1 VKIKGKT
8 KKLAIN
14 VLNIRDD
21 QVRAQEEVANNADS
35 ATGITW
41 FTKPPPLLPR
51 HEMPKR
57 ARERYDKLDAEEG
70 ARKKRQR
77 R

>member
-1 VKIKGKT
+1 LEVEG

-21 QVRAQEEVANNADS
+21 KVRALEEVAGNADS

-51 HEMPKR
+51 HEMPKKAR
-57 ARERYDKLDAEEG
+57 AHHDRLDAEGG
-70 ARKKRQR
+70 ARKRQR